1 MLTVNALVVLAY
13 LCGTVSLGVYLS
25 RFVKNEDDFLLAGRS
40 LNKWVIAGSI
50 MSTNVAAIYLVGPA
64 GAAYGGG
71 GVSALL
77 IAWTGNMIAAISA
90 LFFVPH
96 LRRMRITTVSEFLEE
111 RYGVVLRLLP
121 AALWMLY
128 YACFAGVGMCTL
140 STVLA
145 PVLKVPADSLILA
158 VGIVVLLYCFC
169 SGLMGAAYS
178 SVIEAFIMILGGL
191 ILAPMVLK
199 QVGGLDG
206 LYTKLPESYFVF
218 WKGGTA
224 GVWPTWKDVVMF
236 VMLGLPYW
244 CTSQYMVQR
253 SFAGRSVRAASRGVI
268 LAALMTGPLTLSFII
283 PGICGTVLYGGVPVG
298 DDVLPLLLRDYL
310 PVGLAGLILA
320 SLIAASNS
328 TASAMLSSLSTL
340 AQHDF
345 YRRFIPGKTTKH
357 YIWVAR
363 LATLIGGLVGI
374 AFAFVARKHG
384 IIKAA
389 YDLMGFFEPPIFVI
403 VAGALFWKTA
413 NTWGAVSAGVVGI
426 GMNFLMKF
434 VLGVDGATL
443 AIVSFPISGAALVI
457 GSYLGELAKAACCR
471 RGSKTVFSVSG
482 GAGLSFS
489 ISGWIGVVW
498 AVGSLWAFVTC
509 SLCEAALPKPANI
522 FIFLLLMMSFV
533 LGCYFAVPALVPESE
548 EEAVDEDG
556 VGGSWVQR
564 VTGSG
569 WTWLTVYVLAF
580 ALMFLV
586 YALAPQD
593 LGIAKETAA
602 SIEVRDIALA
612 LTAYQKDHGAY
623 PAADALIPSLFQQP
637 QDPRKGQT
645 YLRKALDQTDIWGNP
660 IVYEVGA
667 DGSFTLFS
675 PGPDGKPG
683 TEDDIHAAGSAK

>member
-1 MLTVNALVVLAY
+1 MLTVNAIVVFVY
-13 LCGTVSLGVYLS
+13 LCGTVLLGAYLS
-25 RFVKNEDDFLLAGRS
+25 RYVKSEDDYLLAGRS
-40 LNKWVIAGSI
+40 LNHWVIAGSI

-96 LRRMRITTVSEFLEE
+96 LRRMRITTISEFLEE

-128 YACFAGVGMCTL
+128 YSCFAGVGMCTL

-145 PVLKVPADSLILA
+145 PVLGVPMESLIVA
-158 VGIVVLLYCFC
+158 VGAVVLLYCFC
-169 SGLMGAAYS
+169 SGLIGAAYS

-199 QVGGLDG
+199 QVGGLGG
-206 LYTKLPESYFVF
+206 LYAKLPESYFVF
-218 WKGGTA
+218 WKAGTA
-224 GVWPTWKDVVMF
+224 GVWPTWRDVVMF
-236 VMLGLPYW
+236 VVLGLPYW

-283 PGICGTVLYGGVPVG
+283 PGICGSVLYGGVPAG
-298 DDVLPLLLRDYL
+298 DDILPLLLRDYL

-374 AFAFVARKHG
+374 VFAFISREYG
-384 IIKAA
+384 IIRAA
-389 YDLMGFFEPPIFVI
+389 YGLMGFFEPPIFVI

-413 NTWGAVSAGVVGI
+413 NTWGATLAGVVGI
-426 GMNFLMKF
+426 GMNFVMKF
-434 VLGVDGATL
+434 LLKVDDATL
-443 AIVSFPISGAALVI
+443 AILSFPISGAALVV
-457 GSYLGELAKAACCR
+457 GSYLGQWAKANSCR
-471 RGSKTVFSVSG
+471 RGTQTVFGVGVGTTFSVSG
-482 GAGLSFS
+482 WF
-489 ISGWIGVVW
+489 GVIW
-498 AVGSLWAFVTC
+498 AVGSLWAFVIC
-509 SLCEAALPKPANI
+509 SFCESALPKPANM
-522 FIFLLLMMSFV
+522 FIFLFLMMSFV

-548 EEAVDEDG
+548 EEQAEAGG

-564 VTGSG
+564 ITGSG
-569 WTWLTVYVLAF
+569 WTWLAVYVVAF
-580 ALMFLV
+580 GLMFLLYRV
-586 YALAPQD
+586 APENLD
-593 LGIAKETAA
+593 RAKITATE
-602 SIEVRDIALA
+602 IELRDIASA
-612 LTAYQKDHGAY
+612 LVAYQEDHGAY
-623 PAADALIPSLFQQP
+623 PASDALVPSLRQRP
-637 QDPRKGQT
+637 TKGKEGQT
-645 YLRKALDQTDIWGNP
+645 YLRNGLDQTDGWGNP
-660 IVYEVGA
+660 IVYRTAA
-667 DGSFTLFS
+667 DGSFVLFS
-675 PGPDGKPG
+675 AGPDGEPETG
-683 TEDDIHAAGSAK
+683 DDILPGGMKK

>member
-1 MLTVNALVVLAY
+1 MLTVNAIVVFAY
-13 LCGTVSLGVYLS
+13 LCGTVLLGAYLS
-25 RFVKNEDDFLLAGRS
+25 RYVKSEDDYLLAGRS
-40 LNKWVIAGSI
+40 LNHWVIAGSI

-71 GVSALL
+71 GVSTLL

-128 YACFAGVGMCTL
+128 YSCFAGVGMCTL

-145 PVLKVPADSLILA
+145 PVLNVPMESLIIV
-158 VGIVVLLYCFC
+158 VGVVVLLYCFC
-169 SGLMGAAYS
+169 SGLIGAAYS

-199 QVGGLDG
+199 QVGGLSG
-206 LYTKLPESYFVF
+206 LYAKLPESYFVF
-218 WKGGTA
+218 WKAGTA
-224 GVWPTWKDVVMF
+224 GVWPTWRDVVMF
-236 VMLGLPYW
+236 VVLGLPYW

-283 PGICGTVLYGGVPVG
+283 PGICGSVLYGGVPKG

-310 PVGLAGLILA
+310 PMGLAGLILA

-374 AFAFVARKHG
+374 VFAFISRKYG
-384 IIKAA
+384 IIRAA
-389 YDLMGFFEPPIFVI
+389 YGLMGFFEPPIFVI

-413 NTWGAVSAGVVGI
+413 NTWGAILAGVVGI
-426 GMNFLMKF
+426 GMNFVMKF
-434 VLGVDGATL
+434 VLHVDDATL
-443 AIVSFPISGAALVI
+443 AILSFPISGAALVV
-457 GSYLGELAKAACCR
+457 GSYLGQFAKAKSCR
-471 RGSKTVFSVSG
+471 RGTQTVFGISAGASV
-482 GAGLSFS
+482 
-489 ISGWIGVVW
+489 SGWIGVVW
-498 AVGSLWAFVTC
+498 AVVSLCAFVVC
-509 SLCEAALPKPANI
+509 SFCESALPKPASI

-548 EEAVDEDG
+548 EEEAKQGG
-556 VGGSWVQR
+556 VAGSWVQR
-564 VTGSG
+564 ITGSG
-569 WTWLTVYVLAF
+569 WTWLAVYVLAF
-580 ALMFLV
+580 GLMFLLYKV
-586 YALAPQD
+586 APQNLD
-593 LGIAKETAA
+593 KAKVTATE
-602 SIEVRDIALA
+602 IEIRDIAAALA
-612 LTAYQKDHGAY
+612 AYQEDHGAY
-623 PAADALIPSLFQQP
+623 PATDALIPSLRQQP
-637 QDPRKGQT
+637 TKGSEGET
-645 YLRKALDQTDIWGNP
+645 YLRAGLDQTDSWGQP
-660 IVYEVGA
+660 IVYQMAA
-667 DGSFTLFS
+667 DGSFALFS

-683 TEDDIHAAGSAK
+683 TDDDIDPLDTKK